1 MAHQETHRAPSGA
14 PGAGVDQS
22 IAFSTLARGKGLI
35 FLAAGL
41 SFLMSVYLY
50 FSGDALRGIFVGL
63 WVPSIL
69 AAGSLLI
76 AGDRHE

>member
-1 MAHQETHRAPSGA
+1 MIQQQPHRARHAAEAASLEG
-14 PGAGVDQS
+14 GLE
-22 IAFSTLARGKGLI
+22 ISTLARAKGLI

-41 SFLMSVYLY
+41 SFLMSVYL
-50 FSGDALRGIFVGL
+50 FFGGDAERGIFVGL

-76 AGDRHE
+76 AGERHE